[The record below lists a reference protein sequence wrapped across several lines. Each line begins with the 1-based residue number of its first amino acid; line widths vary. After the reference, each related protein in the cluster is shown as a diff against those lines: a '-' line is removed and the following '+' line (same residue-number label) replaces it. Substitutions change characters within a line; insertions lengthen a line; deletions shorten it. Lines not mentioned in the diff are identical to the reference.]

1 MKRSLIAI
9 ALLAAL
15 PVAAQQDFSKVEVKT
30 QKLNDS
36 TYMLTGAGGNL
47 GVSIGEDAVFV
58 VDDQYAPM
66 APKIQAAIA
75 ALSPKPVKFI
85 LNTHWHGDHTGGNE
99 VFGKAGAIIVAHE
112 NVRKRMG
119 SEQFIALFNSKVPA
133 APKAALPVV
142 TFSTDVAFQLNGEEI
157 RGLHVPRAHTDGDTI
172 VYFVKGD
179 ILHMGDTFFNNMY
192 PFIDG
197 SSGGTPEGIV
207 AAADKALAMSTDK
220 TQIIPGH
227 GPMAT
232 KADLK
237 AYRDMLD
244 TVSGR
249 VKQMIKDGKKLEDIK
264 AASAQ
269 VTAGY
274 EDKFGKG
281 FIKGDKFAEMLAM
294 GYLKP

>member
-1 MKRSLIAI
+1 MKRTWIAI

-15 PVAAQQDFSKVEVKT
+15 PVAAQQDFSKIEIKT
-30 QKLNDS
+30 QKLNAS
-36 TYMLTGAGGNL
+36 TYMLTGAGGNI
-47 GVSIGEDAVFV
+47 GVCVGDDAVFV

-75 ALSPKPVKFI
+75 ALSPKPVTFI

-99 VFGKAGAIIVAHE
+99 TFGKSGAIIVAHE
-112 NVRKRMG
+112 NVRRRMS

-133 APKAALPVV
+133 SPKAALPVV
-142 TFSTDVAFQLNGEEI
+142 TFTSDIAFELNGETI
-157 RGLHVPRAHTDGDTI
+157 RGVHVARAHTDGDTI
-172 VYFVKGD
+172 VHFVKGD
-179 ILHMGDTFFNNMY
+179 VVHMGDTFFNGMY

-207 AAADKALAMSTDK
+207 AAADKVLAMVTDK

-227 GPMAT
+227 GPVAS
-232 KADLK
+232 KADLQ
-237 AYRDMLD
+237 AYRDMVA
-244 TVSGR
+244 TTSGR
-249 VKQMIKDGKKLEDIK
+249 VKQMIKDGKKLEEIK
-264 AASAQ
+264 AAGS

-274 EDKFGKG
+274 EEKFGKG
-281 FIKGDKFAEMLAM
+281 FIKGDKFAEMLAQ